1 MRSIYRSFMLTPCIV
16 VKLCSWQKRDGRT
29 YERVNYYMP
38 PFGGIK
44 MKRPYI
50 PLVFFSLI
58 KKHTLHRIIQNW
70 ICKLHIYHNFFHMH
84 KFFILLPVY
93 RRTGPAICWD
103 VAHTFLG
110 SNTDCGARAPH
121 AERCLVPLA
130 THRMSTAWPQ
140 SCCALACAV
149 TDIRIY
155 VSINCLK
162 QGLMLWKMRESML
175 HQPLH
180 VRIASETQNI
190 LDWLDNWH
198 CALWCY
204 VISCLFLD
212 QT

>member
-1 MRSIYRSFMLTPCIV
+1 M
-16 VKLCSWQKRDGRT
+16 
-29 YERVNYYMP
+29 
-38 PFGGIK
+38 
-44 MKRPYI
+44 
-50 PLVFFSLI
+50 
-58 KKHTLHRIIQNW
+58 
-70 ICKLHIYHNFFHMH
+70 
-84 KFFILLPVY
+84 FFILLPVY
-93 RRTGPAICWD
+93 RRTGPATCWD

-110 SNTDCGARAPH
+110 SNTGYGARAPH

-162 QGLMLWKMRESML
+162 QGPMLWKMRESML

-180 VRIASETQNI
+180 VRTASETQNI

-198 CALWCY
+198 C
-204 VISCLFLD
+204 VIMLCNFLPFLRPNIISGGSTNGFVNRLI
-212 QT
+212 QCMCT